1 MVLVIMMLIS
11 SMVLTMIP
19 VNFMPQN
26 ENNIMVIER
35 MLLMSIPMTM
45 LMLFVKERTTI
56 SMLTMLMLIMLM
68 SMQMKTTMLMLM
80 PAPLTAQLPEGRRRL
95 RLPR

>member
-1 MVLVIMMLIS
+1 
-11 SMVLTMIP
+11 
-19 VNFMPQN
+19 
-26 ENNIMVIER
+26 MVIER

-45 LMLFVKERTTI
+45 LMQERTML
-56 SMLTMLMLIMLM
+56 SMLAMLMLIMLM

-95 RLPR
+95 RLPRGQAVRCSPRHSSGVHELLSGIGLWPSLGQ